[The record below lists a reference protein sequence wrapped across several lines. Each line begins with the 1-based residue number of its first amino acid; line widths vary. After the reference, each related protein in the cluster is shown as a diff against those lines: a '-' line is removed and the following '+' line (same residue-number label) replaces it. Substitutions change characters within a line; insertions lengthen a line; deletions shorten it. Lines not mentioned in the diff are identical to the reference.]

1 MSSWLRID
9 LKKWVRVTDSYFI
22 YLAGGMTGLTYEEQT
37 CWREQIEKCLNEVY
51 KSELYN
57 VHTINP
63 VKYYNFEKK
72 RHKTEREVM
81 NFDLHK
87 VRNSNL
93 VIANFFG
100 NKSLGT
106 MAELTVAHEHHIPI
120 IGLNENNNEL
130 HPWQECFCERIFNKM
145 DDLLDYVA
153 EFYLN

>member
-1 MSSWLRID
+1 MSDNISDKRRWRAINN
-9 LKKWVRVTDSYFI
+9 YFV
-22 YLAGGMTGLTYEEQT
+22 YLAGGMTGLTYEEQIH
-37 CWREQIEKCLNEVY
+37 WREQIEKRLSGTY

-63 VKYYNFEKK
+63 VKYYNFEEK

-87 VRNSNL
+87 VRSANL
-93 VIANFFG
+93 VIVDFFDS
-100 NKSLGT
+100 KSLGT
-106 MAELTVAHEHHIPI
+106 MAELAVAHEHHIPI
-120 IGLNENNNEL
+120 IGLNEEDNQL
-130 HPWQECFCERIFNKM
+130 HPWQECMCERIFNKM